1 MAGDTPFP
9 LTPDNSSMRIDPSP
23 QGVSVLLTGFYN
35 RLALLDAQDLV
46 AYQDKLVEIQNTIKY
61 QLSEMNRRKLTENQ
75 VTPG

>member
-23 QGVSVLLTGFYN
+23 KGVSVLLTGFYN

-46 AYQDKLVEIQNTIKY
+46 AYKGKLQEIQATIQY
-61 QLSEMNRRKLTENQ
+61 QLSEMARRKLTDNQ
-75 VTPG
+75 GSPG

>member
-23 QGVSVLLTGFYN
+23 KGVSVLLTGFYN

-46 AYQDKLVEIQNTIKY
+46 AYQDKLVEIQDTIKH
-61 QLSEMNRRKLTENQ
+61 QLSEMARRKLTE
-75 VTPG
+75 TPTSQG